1 MKELLIDNGLP
12 LERFVLLPLDITTP
26 HELSFPLY
34 KTHVDPSFT
43 NSSLP
48 SNPLEKSPLLHFTS
62 SFFERTREIM
72 LEFGKDAMELHD
84 VVAMWC
90 AANNPPN
97 AVEDGT
103 LPGLSEGWT
112 VVHRLFQIER

>member
-1 MKELLIDNGLP
+1 
-12 LERFVLLPLDITTP
+12 
-26 HELSFPLY
+26 
-34 KTHVDPSFT
+34 
-43 NSSLP
+43 
-48 SNPLEKSPLLHFTS
+48 
-62 SFFERTREIM
+62 M